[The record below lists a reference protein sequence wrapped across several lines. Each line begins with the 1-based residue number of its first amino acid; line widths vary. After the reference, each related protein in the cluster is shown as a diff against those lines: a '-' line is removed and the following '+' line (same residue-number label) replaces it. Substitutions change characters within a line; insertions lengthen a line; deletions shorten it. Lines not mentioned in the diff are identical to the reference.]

1 MLNYDAEKSFFLRK
15 NLEEGQK
22 LKMNLSRFLFLL
34 NGQNAKKEKREREN
48 NKNGRKRERQCK
60 QRNIF
65 PSKRERENNK
75 NGKRSKKELH
85 KSGRERQCIE

>member
-34 NGQNAKKEKREREN
+34 NGQNAKKRKQGERE
-48 NKNGRKRERQCK
+48 QL
-60 QRNIF
+60 
-65 PSKRERENNK
+65 
-75 NGKRSKKELH
+75 GKH
-85 KSGRERQCIE
+85 AKSS